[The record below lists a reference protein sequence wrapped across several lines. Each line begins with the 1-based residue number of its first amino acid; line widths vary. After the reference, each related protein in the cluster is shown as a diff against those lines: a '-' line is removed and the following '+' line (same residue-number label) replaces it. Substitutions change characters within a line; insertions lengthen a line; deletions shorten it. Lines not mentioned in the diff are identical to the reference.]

1 MPSHLAV
8 RRLRIRSILLRS
20 KRCVCVSV
28 TADRLLSICLLT
40 YLFNRSIT
48 RLYRQFVGGGA
59 LLFFWLAIV
68 VVLSRFLVWSNNSTS
83 NRTSSLSRAYLQFS
97 SCFALFVLHALALC
111 VYPHI
116 HIHIHILHLHLHL
129 HHTNV
134 VFLIDLTTTPTLLCI
149 KQPQHSLS
157 LSLCL
162 CLSVYH
168 FVVLANQQSLIQ

>member
-1 MPSHLAV
+1 VAVRPTRSLRMPSHLAV

-20 KRCVCVSV
+20 KRCVCVCVSV

-83 NRTSSLSRAYLQFS
+83 NRTSSLRRVLTCNSRLALHS
-97 SCFALFVLHALALC
+97 SSYMLSLFVCTHTSTSTSTSCICTCTYTTQTLC
-111 VYPHI
+111 
-116 HIHIHILHLHLHL
+116 
-129 HHTNV
+129 
-134 VFLIDLTTTPTLLCI
+134 F
-149 KQPQHSLS
+149 
-157 LSLCL
+157 
-162 CLSVYH
+162 
-168 FVVLANQQSLIQ
+168 